1 MTRFKLAIVAAVMMI
16 ISAYSA
22 QAQIHS
28 DLFVRHVAITPDA
41 SGLFV
46 SKVHVAVS
54 NGCLGSL
61 ADTSYALV
69 TFKTSA
75 AADAKTIL
83 MIGNSVKALKGGET
97 FSQSFDV
104 SANKIGVGRHI
115 LVQADPYNKVTEAS
129 EANNSRT
136 MYPNKLP
143 VLLSQYQCRPK
154 VRLRKGEMK

>member
-1 MTRFKLAIVAAVMMI
+1 MTRFRFVIVAAVVMI
-16 ISAYSA
+16 VAAYSA
-22 QAQIHS
+22 QGQVQP

-54 NGCLGSL
+54 NGCTGSL
-61 ADTSYALV
+61 ADVSYALV

-83 MIGNSVKALKGGET
+83 MIGNSVKALKGGES
-97 FSQSFDV
+97 FSQTFDV
-104 SANKIGVGRHI
+104 SASKIGVGRHI

-129 EANNSRT
+129 ELNNSRT

-154 VRLRKGEMK
+154 V